1 MGLAL
6 GHMEEKKKRMK
17 RQEDEAPAK
26 EIRKGIAKYVEDI
39 KVFLSETRLEFDK
52 IHWPTRKEA
61 TALSA
66 VVLMLTFF
74 FTAYLGIVDGL
85 LSRLVGILLR

>member
-1 MGLAL
+1 
-6 GHMEEKKKRMK
+6 MEEKKRTVKRLSG
-17 RQEDEAPAK
+17 DTPAQDAH
-26 EIRKGIAKYVEDI
+26 KGIMGYVENI
-39 KVFLSETRLEFDK
+39 KVFLIETRMEFGK
-52 IHWPTRKEA
+52 IHWPTRKET
-61 TALSA
+61 TALSV